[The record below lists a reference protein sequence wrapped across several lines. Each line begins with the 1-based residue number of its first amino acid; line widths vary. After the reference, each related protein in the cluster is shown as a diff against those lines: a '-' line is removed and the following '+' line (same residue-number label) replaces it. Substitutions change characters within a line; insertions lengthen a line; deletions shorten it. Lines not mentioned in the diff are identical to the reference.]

1 MICQLF
7 EALSLSRRNPG
18 QQDASAAAHA
28 ARAFIQT
35 IAPGGAAMSLSS
47 RWSVAVLAILSSA
60 LLGCDGELRN
70 RSFVEIVDFKVVG
83 HLLTSDGFEALD
95 FDETREPFFVQVDTR
110 GNTPDGYTLDLFL
123 VSLDGRN
130 AGDELR
136 FSSLYCE
143 DPFGGDDCGLGR
155 TVLDCGFFIASN
167 GARRM
172 VCPRAN
178 VAIDGADPS
187 AFFANS
193 VGLPG
198 DYLIGVEAC
207 VVDSDDRG
215 QLRPF
220 CSALFAQQV
229 VIF

>member
-1 MICQLF
+1 MTCSPCRRLAF
-7 EALSLSRRNPG
+7 ALMLLTLSACGEEDRG
-18 QQDASAAAHA
+18 HA
-28 ARAFIQT
+28 
-35 IAPGGAAMSLSS
+35 
-47 RWSVAVLAILSSA
+47 
-60 LLGCDGELRN
+60 
-70 RSFVEIVDFKVVG
+70 FVEITDFEVIG
-83 HLLTSDGFEALD
+83 HLRTSDGFEALD
-95 FDETREPFFVQVDTR
+95 FDETRDPFFIRIDTR
-110 GNTPDGYTLDLFL
+110 GRTPDGYTLDLFL

-143 DPFGGDDCGLGR
+143 DPFGGDDCGLGASL
-155 TVLDCGFFIASN
+155 LDCGFFTASN

-172 VCPRAN
+172 VCPRDN
-178 VAIDGADPS
+178 VNIDGADPS

-207 VVDSDDRG
+207 VVDTDERG

-220 CSALFAQQV
+220 CASLFAQQV